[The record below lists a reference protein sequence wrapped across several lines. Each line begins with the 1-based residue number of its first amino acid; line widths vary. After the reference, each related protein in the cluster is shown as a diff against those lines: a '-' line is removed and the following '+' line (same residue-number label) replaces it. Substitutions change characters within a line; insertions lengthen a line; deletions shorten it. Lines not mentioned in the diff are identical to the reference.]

1 MACDTCRPQAGPPAS
16 DLPRAYAL
24 QLIAKLRETL
34 RLLKGRESEG
44 LDDKVRAL
52 EAALTELEGTI
63 RSSEATRVV

>member
-1 MACDTCRPQAGPPAS
+1 LVNWSHRVACDTCRPQAGPPAS

-63 RSSEATRVV
+63 R